1 MPLAKLILT
10 IAAATTPMLML
21 PAIARAADAPAP
33 VGQETFLRYCAVCHG
48 VDGRG
53 EGPLAGAMKKTP
65 PDLTRLAKSN
75 GGKFPQSRVADTI
88 RDGAIPGHG
97 RKTMLEWGKVFGGDK
112 DRLEATSMVLDLTMY
127 VESLQAK

>member
-1 MPLAKLILT
+1 MPLIRFHLK
-10 IAAATTPMLML
+10 IAGAV
-21 PAIARAADAPAP
+21 IAPVLLSTLACAADAAP

-53 EGPLAGAMKKTP
+53 EGPLASAMKKVP
-65 PDLTRLAKSN
+65 PDLTQLAKNN
-75 GGKFPQSRVADTI
+75 GGKFPQTRVADTI